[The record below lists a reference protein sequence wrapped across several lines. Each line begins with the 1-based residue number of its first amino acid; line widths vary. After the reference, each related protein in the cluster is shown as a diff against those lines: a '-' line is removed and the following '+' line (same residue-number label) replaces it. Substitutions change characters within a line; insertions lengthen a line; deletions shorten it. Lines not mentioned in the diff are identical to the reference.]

1 MSGEANRKRSF
12 QGLIIP
18 NRILSY
24 LKIAKS
30 ERRIKTSSPLFQLF
44 LTSYKYTPPDSM
56 LNRYGPTR
64 PLDLQTKGARPVSV
78 VGKPKTPAPTFDG
91 NLPRCNLETTACLP
105 SGRPRQHHTPQPAPQ
120 SRKQF
125 TRYDTRHTSSLS
137 LCRRRSGSGY
147 TKRA

>member
-1 MSGEANRKRSF
+1 
-12 QGLIIP
+12 
-18 NRILSY
+18 
-24 LKIAKS
+24 
-30 ERRIKTSSPLFQLF
+30 
-44 LTSYKYTPPDSM
+44 M
-56 LNRYGPTR
+56 LNRYGPTL

-125 TRYDTRHTSSLS
+125 TRYDLYHTIPTVMPADTRQAVIQKGRKLRRPSVFKALVNPHTRQTTSSRPLYNK
-137 LCRRRSGSGY
+137 RERSVVIISVC
-147 TKRA
+147 